1 MGGATIGGGR
11 SPGKGFCRALAVAL
25 WRKAGTLVA
34 MIRTWLPI
42 AALLL
47 LLLPSAAVAEAGA
60 ANRVVIVSESGRHAF
75 SVELAVTPDQQARG
89 LMFRHQMPA
98 DAGMLFVY
106 RQPQRVS
113 FWMKNT
119 MIPLDMLFIDGNG
132 RIIHIHERAE
142 PMSLKPI
149 GPRLPA
155 RAVLEINGGLARE
168 LGIRVGDRVLHPALR

>member
-1 MGGATIGGGR
+1 
-11 SPGKGFCRALAVAL
+11 
-25 WRKAGTLVA
+25 

-47 LLLPSAAVAEAGA
+47 LLLPSAAMAEAGA

-75 SVELAVTPDQQARG
+75 SVELAVTPEQQARS

-132 RIIHIHERAE
+132 RIIYIHERAE

-149 GPRLPA
+149 GPSLPA